1 MVVCGGGGV
10 CVRARVHIQ
19 LKELEA
25 ALEAAMRDL
34 DGARAQF
41 YLVRVSAVAAAAAVA
56 DWLAQRLDDAISSCC
71 LGMAYALISTVIK
84 PRGTSTAST

>member
-56 DWLAQRLDDAISSCC
+56 D
-71 LGMAYALISTVIK
+71 
-84 PRGTSTAST
+84 